1 MLGEDKG
8 LLTINTIQLEICA
21 WRNFSPS
28 ALLGTTF
35 FYLAKFLSHVIDCNT
50 ESIYGDF
57 TAWLNEKVAG
67 LGESFV

>member
-1 MLGEDKG
+1 MLREDKG

-35 FYLAKFLSHVIDCNT
+35 FILQTFCPMLLTVK
-50 ESIYGDF
+50 ESLYGDF